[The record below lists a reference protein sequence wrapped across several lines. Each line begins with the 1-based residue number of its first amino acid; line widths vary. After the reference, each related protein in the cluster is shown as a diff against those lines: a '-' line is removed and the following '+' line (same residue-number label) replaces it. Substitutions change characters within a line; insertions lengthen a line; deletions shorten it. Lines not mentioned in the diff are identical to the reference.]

1 MKHFRLATLVASLVC
16 ALLIGGAASAQ
27 AQTTAVPFAK
37 TLPLAGK
44 STNGKK
50 LKNATFTV
58 QSFSKKHGKV
68 VANGVARGILKGKS
82 FKQAVSVPVKN
93 PNVTSGGATTAQ
105 VPPIPGACQ
114 VLNLVLGPINLNL
127 LGLVVR
133 TNQINV
139 RIDAVPGAGNLLG
152 NLLCG
157 VTNLLNPGSLSGTPL
172 GQLSQILNALLA
184 LAPKTA

>member
-16 ALLIGGAASAQ
+16 ALLIGGAGAAQ

-44 STNGKK
+44 AGNGKK
-50 LKNATFTV
+50 LKNASFTV
-58 QSFSKKHGKV
+58 QSFSKKNGKLL
-68 VANGVARGILKGKS
+68 ANGVARGIFKGKS
-82 FKQAVSVPVKN
+82 FKRSVSVPVRN
-93 PNVTSGGATTAQ
+93 PNVTAGGASTAQ
-105 VPPIPGACQ
+105 LPDIPNSCQ

-133 TNQINV
+133 TNRINV

-157 VTNLLNPGSLSGTPL
+157 VTNLLNPGSLSGSPL

-184 LAPKTA
+184 LAPRTA

>member
-27 AQTTAVPFAK
+27 AQTSPVPFAK

-44 STNGKK
+44 TTTGKK

-58 QSFSKKHGKV
+58 QSFSKKNGKI

-82 FKQAVSVPVKN
+82 FKQAASVPVKN
-93 PNVTSGGATTAQ
+93 PNVVAGGASAAQ
-105 VPPIPGACQ
+105 LPDIPNSCQ

-152 NLLCG
+152 NLLCS
-157 VTNLLNPGSLSGTPL
+157 VTNLLNPGSLSGSPL
-172 GQLSQILNALLA
+172 GQLTQILNALLA